1 VTDVLRADPGRPD
14 VDVVRR
20 AVAVLKGGGI
30 VAMRTDTVYGL
41 VASVARPDALQKLV
55 ALKVRPVG
63 KPFVL
68 LAADW
73 IGVRAVTSHLTPVAR
88 ALGARYWPGP
98 LTLVLPA
105 DENLPDE
112 VTAAGKTV
120 AVRVPA
126 DPWMRAVLAE
136 MRTALA
142 APSANLP
149 GQPPAPDAA
158 AVVGLFGGGVDL
170 VLDGGPAASDLAS
183 TLVDCCGRDG
193 EILRVG
199 AIVPAPEE
207 LHFR

>member
-1 VTDVLRADPGRPD
+1 MTEILRVSPD
-14 VDVVRR
+14 QPDAAFARR
-20 AVAVLKGGGI
+20 VAGVLKGGGI
-30 VAMRTDTVYGL
+30 VAMRTDTVFGL
-41 VASVARPDALQKLV
+41 LASVNRPDALEKLV

-68 LAADW
+68 LASDW
-73 IGVRAVTSHLTPVAR
+73 VSVRAVTSHLTPVAR

-120 AVRVPA
+120 AVRIPA
-126 DPWMRAVLAE
+126 DPWLRAILGE
-136 MRTALA
+136 MRSAIA

-149 GQPPAPDAA
+149 GQPPARDVEE
-158 AVVGLFGGGVDL
+158 VVRIFGAGIDL
-170 VLDGGPAASDLAS
+170 ALDRGPAGSEEAS
-183 TLVDCCGRDG
+183 TLVNCCGGDG

-199 AIVPAPEE
+199 AIVPSAEE
-207 LHFR
+207 LAAR